1 MTHTDHLVSI
11 IMIEICFIWSII
23 MHLSKCLL
31 KILLF
36 FSLLL
41 VFSESSRY
49 VSVSEPLSGMTTVTL
64 NVTREGGALGLA
76 FVDYNVTSASG

>member
-1 MTHTDHLVSI
+1 MLYLVNYHAFIKVPAKNFI
-11 IMIEICFIWSII
+11 I
-23 MHLSKCLL
+23 
-31 KILLF
+31 F